1 MPVSLENLLDTMPQQ
16 KLSIVTGPWSEVEP
30 SNKGHFFGEQSM
42 HCLPFKPVTTATFFS
57 FKGGRCG
64 QVKLYFVRY
73 WSISIYWAF
82 FRNEKCNRW
91 FAYSLSHLN
100 RYCGPWQDMKLDHLS
115 TVYTN
120 LQHSGSRRSFHLF
133 LTRQNVSR
141 ITARTWWMSNWR
153 LTSDPMHEL
162 WVNNLLLTF
171 QCSHD
176 WNLQLVSPF
185 GA

>member
-1 MPVSLENLLDTMPQQ
+1 MSLENLLDTMPQQ

-120 LQHSGSRRSFHLF
+120 LLHSGSRRSFHLF

-153 LTSDPMHEL
+153 LT
-162 WVNNLLLTF
+162 
-171 QCSHD
+171 
-176 WNLQLVSPF
+176 
-185 GA
+185 